1 MCLVP
6 FSVLSLPGLPRGLSA
21 WKLGLGLSIWSLPCR
36 PHGLFFSFMEFS
48 FYHLNKRFILGGEVS
63 HPLDG
68 LGQLSLSPGPSSC
81 CWPSPECWG
90 GGGGLGGKGPDGGM
104 AEGSR
109 SLTQGPQH
117 VWPSSWAR
125 YTGSVKSQGCPS
137 RRFLAHV
144 LWSVQS
150 GSMVGP
156 PLTRKRFSCQLG
168 VSTEGYDVL
177 LPWNGLTGGHGQ
189 RTAHSKGWS

>member
-36 PHGLFFSFMEFS
+36 PHGLFFSFLEFS
-48 FYHLNKRFILGGEVS
+48 FYHLNKRFILGGGMRSVILWMALANC
-63 HPLDG
+63 HCRQAHLHV
-68 LGQLSLSPGPSSC
+68 
-81 CWPSPECWG
+81 
-90 GGGGLGGKGPDGGM
+90 GGLLSRVLRRWGRAWRQGPDGGM

-117 VWPSSWAR
+117 VWLSSWAG

-137 RRFLAHV
+137 RRFLAHF
-144 LWSVQS
+144 SGQS
-150 GSMVGP
+150 NHVP
-156 PLTRKRFSCQLG
+156 QL
-168 VSTEGYDVL
+168 V
-177 LPWNGLTGGHGQ
+177 PH
-189 RTAHSKGWS
+189 